1 MSRISKKKLGYF
13 VSSKISDQF
22 VDTLV
27 NLNSKNKGKEFV
39 NELFTET
46 EKMMLAKRLGAIAM
60 LKDGYSNY
68 RVSRHLQMSSSTVF
82 NLSKDV
88 KKNQYSFLEDF
99 FSNKKVRTEFLKK
112 VLYYSRGGLPS
123 RTGRDR
129 WNFLNPEEPDEDQN
143 IR

>member
-1 MSRISKKKLGYF
+1 MSQISKKKLGYF

-22 VDTLV
+22 VDTLIG
-27 NLNSKNKGKEFV
+27 LNNKNKGREFV

-46 EKMMLAKRLGAIAM
+46 EKIMLAKRLGAIVM

-68 RVSRHLQMSSSTVF
+68 RVSRHLQLSSSTVF
-82 NLSKDV
+82 KLSKAV
-88 KKNQYSFLEDF
+88 KKSQYSFLDEF
-99 FSNKKVRTEFLKK
+99 FSNKKVRMEFLKK

-129 WNFLNPEEPDEDQN
+129 WKFLNPEEPDEDQN